1 MQVLDSSSAL
11 HAWDNYPIEQFPPL
25 WAWLA
30 QRVALS
36 ELSISGVALEE
47 VRHKSPECATWLK
60 TQQIRVLPMT
70 QTILMDAL
78 RIKALLQIE
87 EELYG
92 SGVGEN
98 DLFIIATARA
108 RRGVT
113 DRRSSAA
120 RPAQAAAQIQDS
132 GRVCAA
138 RCPSVLPQLRGVFQA
153 LTGGLRLMRNA

>member
-30 QRVALS
+30 QRVTLS
-36 ELSISGVALEE
+36 ELSISEVALKE
-47 VRHKSPECATWLK
+47 VRHKSPECATW
-60 TQQIRVLPMT
+60 QQIPVLPMT
-70 QTILMDAL
+70 QAILMDAL

-87 EELYG
+87 EEQYG

-108 RRGVT
+108 HAAELLTDEARQPNLPKQLRRYKIPAVCALPEVQVVCLSFLEYF
-113 DRRSSAA
+113 RRSRA
-120 RPAQAAAQIQDS
+120 IF
-132 GRVCAA
+132 G
-138 RCPSVLPQLRGVFQA
+138 
-153 LTGGLRLMRNA
+153 